1 MSRYDKYS
9 DEALDVLLAV
19 QDLAAAARRPETGL
33 DELSRALAVA
43 AVPELLEIAGSNGAY
58 LDRGRLKAA
67 FDEFLATPPTGGAPA
82 APLRAEPSP
91 LQGTLEFQPARGTEA
106 SSSSAPPPEAR
117 PEATAAPGERAPEA
131 AGGSAAADTAPA
143 PEASAEPVVRI
154 DRLRLAGELRAV
166 LDDAERLAG
175 DAPVAP
181 VHLVRAAWPAVRERL
196 EPFFSR
202 DEGPAAPLVLP
213 GELPDEDP
221 LGDLLARLGREL
233 GDDADPCIGREA
245 EIEALGSALLRWGTS
260 NALLVGPSGV
270 GKTAIVRALAARI
283 ARGEAPEALKGL
295 RIVEVRAGDIAAG
308 TGFHGA
314 LEEKVALLVAA
325 VEARPGTVLFI
336 DEIHQIS
343 GSYGNDQTAD
353 LLKPALSSRGFR
365 LIGATTDSEYRRF
378 LEREEA
384 LLRRFQVIRV
394 REPELR
400 VVRGI
405 LTALAPRLESHFGL
419 SLPPAVL
426 ELALRLSE
434 RYMPERA
441 FPDKAI
447 DLLDRAAARA
457 LYRSRPAGVPEPAS
471 EALPAP
477 ESLPAPGS
485 GEGRDGEKAT
495 RPLPSTAEATGLL
508 PRPLPPLSSRLL
520 VETLEELAGVR
531 LDEEAADP
539 VALEGLEDRLRARVY
554 GQDAAVDRVAELVRV
569 AKLRLGSRPG
579 RPEGAFLFTGP
590 TGVGKTELALALA
603 RELSGREDALLR
615 VDMGDFSEGH
625 SVSRLLGSPPGYVGY
640 GEGAVLA
647 RAAEGRTAVL
657 LLDEIEKA
665 HPQVHRLF
673 LRLLDTGK
681 ATDSTGRELD
691 FSNLTVVATSNV
703 GDWSIDPIGFASAR
717 GADARVPEA
726 ALKRAFPPEFLG
738 RFDAVVPFRPLDR
751 DDCARILS
759 GLVVPRASARLSEE
773 RGVSLELDAALQA
786 AVAGRGFDPATGA
799 RGLERAFQA
808 LVAVPLAAALPSF
821 RGPGRVLARLG
832 PDARAAFDFVPEGG
846 LYRGAPTG

>member
-1 MSRYDKYS
+1 MSRYDRYS

-58 LDRGRLKAA
+58 LDHERLKAA
-67 FDEFLATPPTGGAPA
+67 FDDFLATPPTRGAPSTS
-82 APLRAEPSP
+82 APAGPSGP
-91 LQGTLEFQPARGTEA
+91 QGVLEFQDSPGTGGTAPTPGSPPDATGEGDA
-106 SSSSAPPPEAR
+106 SVGDGTAGAASAPD
-117 PEATAAPGERAPEA
+117 A
-131 AGGSAAADTAPA
+131 AGDL
-143 PEASAEPVVRI
+143 EVRI
-154 DRLRLAGELRAV
+154 PRLRVAAELRAV

-175 DAPVAP
+175 EAPVAP

-202 DEGPAAPLVLP
+202 DEGPASPLALP

-221 LGDLLARLGREL
+221 FGDLLARLGREL

-245 EIEALGSALLRWGTS
+245 EIEALGSALLRWGSS

-283 ARGEAPEALKGL
+283 ARDEAPESLKGL

-365 LIGATTDSEYRRF
+365 LIGATTDAEYRRF

-394 REPELR
+394 REPEVR

-405 LTALAPRLESHFGL
+405 LAALAPRLEAHFGL
-419 SLPPAVL
+419 ALPEPVL

-457 LYRSRPAGVPEPAS
+457 LYRSSPAAV
-471 EALPAP
+471 PAP
-477 ESLPAPGS
+477 VPDTLPAPGS
-485 GEGRDGEKAT
+485 EEGKPGEEAT
-495 RPLPSTAEATGLL
+495 RPPGPSAEEAAAP

-531 LDEEAADP
+531 LDETAADP
-539 VALEGLEDRLRARVY
+539 VALGGLEDRLRERVY

-615 VDMGDFSEGH
+615 VDMGEFSEGH

-691 FSNLTVVATSNV
+691 FSNLTVIATSNV
-703 GDWSIDPIGFASAR
+703 GDWSTDPIGFASAR
-717 GADARVPEA
+717 GVDARVPEA

-751 DDCARILS
+751 DDCARILA
-759 GLVVPRASARLSEE
+759 GLVVPRARARLLEA
-773 RGVSLELDAALQA
+773 RVVSLELEEPLLA
-786 AVAGRGFDPATGA
+786 AVTERGFDPATGA
-799 RGLERAFQA
+799 RGLERAFQT
-808 LVAVPLAAALPSF
+808 LVAVPLATALSAR
-821 RGPGRVLARLG
+821 RGPGRLLGRLG
-832 PDARAAFDFVPEGG
+832 PDGRAAFDFDPSIKD
-846 LYRGAPTG
+846 

>member
-9 DEALDVLLAV
+9 DEAVDVLLAV

-58 LDRGRLKAA
+58 LDRERLKAA
-67 FDEFLATPPTGGAPA
+67 FDEFLATPPTGGDPVTA
-82 APLRAEPSP
+82 ASGA
-91 LQGTLEFQPARGTEA
+91 QGILEFQDPLATAETDAERPG
-106 SSSSAPPPEAR
+106 APPD
-117 PEATAAPGERAPEA
+117 TDGAAESGA
-131 AGGSAAADTAPA
+131 A
-143 PEASAEPVVRI
+143 PVVRI
-154 DRLRLAGELRAV
+154 PRLRIAGELRAV

-202 DEGPAAPLVLP
+202 DEGFATPLSLP
-213 GELPDEDP
+213 YEQPEEDMLGEL
-221 LGDLLARLGREL
+221 LSRLGKEL
-233 GDDADPCIGREA
+233 GDEGDPCIGREA
-245 EIEALGSALLRWGTS
+245 EIEALASALLRWGTS

-283 ARGEAPEALKGL
+283 ARGEVPEPLKGL
-295 RIVEVRAGDIAAG
+295 HIVEVRAGDLAAG

-378 LEREEA
+378 MEREEA

-394 REPELR
+394 REPDKR
-400 VVRGI
+400 TVREI
-405 LTALAPRLESHFGL
+405 LSALAPRLEAHFGL
-419 SLPPAVL
+419 SLPPPVL

-457 LYRSRPAGVPEPAS
+457 LFRFLPAVPAP
-471 EALPAP
+471 PAP
-477 ESLPAPGS
+477 EGPPISSPAGGDTGEEASRPPSSSAEGS
-485 GEGRDGEKAT
+485 G
-495 RPLPSTAEATGLL
+495 
-508 PRPLPPLSSRLL
+508 RPLPPLPPLPSRVL

-531 LDEEAADP
+531 LDETAADP
-539 VALEGLEDRLRARVY
+539 VALEGLEDRLRSRVY

-615 VDMGDFSEGH
+615 VDMGEFSEGH

-647 RAAEGRTAVL
+647 RAAEGRIAVL

-691 FSNLTVVATSNV
+691 FSNLSVIATSNI
-703 GDWSIDPIGFASAR
+703 GDWSTDPIGFASVR
-717 GADARVPEA
+717 GIDARVPEA

-751 DDCARILS
+751 GDCARILS
-759 GLVVPRASARLSEE
+759 GLLVPRASGRLVEE
-773 RGVSLELDAALQA
+773 RGVSLELDAALLE
-786 AVAGRGFDPATGA
+786 AVTERGYDPATGA

-808 LVAVPLAAALPSF
+808 SVAIPLAATLPACK
-821 RGPGRVLARLG
+821 GPGRLLGRLG
-832 PDARAAFDFVPEGG
+832 PDGRATFEFVPEGG
-846 LYRGAPTG
+846 LYRGGDAG